1 MRICSVNIIIG
12 KVFTRIVLKLN
23 PSLYFLQPSYL
34 ADFNLKNY
42 LVSLL
47 KQIEQAVST
56 VHASAMK

>member
-23 PSLYFLQPSYL
+23 PQSLYFLQPSYL

-47 KQIEQAVST
+47 KQIEQ
-56 VHASAMK
+56 